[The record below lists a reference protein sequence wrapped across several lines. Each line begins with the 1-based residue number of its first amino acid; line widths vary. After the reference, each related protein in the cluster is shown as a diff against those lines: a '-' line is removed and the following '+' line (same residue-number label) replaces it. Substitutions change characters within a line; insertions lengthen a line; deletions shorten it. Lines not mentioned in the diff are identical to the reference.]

1 MNSFVLKL
9 IAICT
14 MFIDHLRYII
24 PTQPMFMSCIGRIS
38 FPIFSFQI
46 VQGYLHTRNLKKY
59 ILRLFIV
66 AIISQIP
73 YYLYFHNGSLN
84 VLFTLILGLLC
95 IYTYE
100 KFAKKSKFL
109 TITVILLIMLLSYYF
124 KCDYSYY
131 GISIILVFYILR
143 EHKIIMS
150 ITFLI
155 VTAIYYIIKYLFL
168 STTDFIWLYCS
179 CALSLIPCLLYNGKQ
194 GPKIKYLFYLFYP
207 VHLSIL
213 LLFAH
218 L

>member
-1 MNSFVLKL
+1 MNNKFISTLKRNNKL
-9 IAICT
+9 W
-14 MFIDHLRYII
+14 MFI
-24 PTQPMFMSCIGRIS
+24 
-38 FPIFSFQI
+38 
-46 VQGYLHTRNLKKY
+46 
-59 ILRLFIV
+59 
-66 AIISQIP
+66 P
-73 YYLYFHNGSLN
+73 Y
-84 VLFTLILGLLC
+84 
-95 IYTYE
+95 
-100 KFAKKSKFL
+100 FL
-109 TITVILLIMLLSYYF
+109 
-124 KCDYSYY
+124 
-131 GISIILVFYILR
+131 ISIILVFYILR